1 MLDDKEEEVGL
12 DEAYNE
18 DDLGVDGILT
28 VGTVEDDGYIVDPE
42 VEGSLTVGTVEDDGY
57 IVDPEVEGSL
67 TVEAKEFEGDNNGGT

>member
-1 MLDDKEEEVGL
+1 MDWYIYIGVLLDDKEEEVGL

-42 VEGSLTVGTVEDDGY
+42 VEGSLTV
-57 IVDPEVEGSL
+57 
-67 TVEAKEFEGDNNGGT
+67 EAKEFEGDNNGGT

>member
-28 VGTVEDDGYIVDPE
+28 VGTVEDDEYDPE
-42 VEGSLTVGTVEDDGY
+42 DDGILTVESDDGY

-67 TVEAKEFEGDNNGGT
+67 TVEAKELEGDNNGGT

>member
-28 VGTVEDDGYIVDPE
+28 VGTVEDDEYDPE
-42 VEGSLTVGTVEDDGY
+42 VDGILTVGTVEDDGY